1 MKRSLTVGDLLYHS
15 VHGVCRINEVVKESK
30 DVSYAL
36 VPKLPNKMKLRF
48 VIAAKDLEVSGFHA
62 PVSSKEAEKILNFL
76 KTSKK
81 KVSAANGQQKTE
93 RSFAE
98 DNTTWALA
106 ETILACSKDENQA
119 KDQKKRQ
126 TLQRAATGLVKELAF
141 ALELSLK
148 EASEAVHKCLKRS
161 SKLNPLVAAA
171 LESAAEE

>member
-1 MKRSLTVGDLLYHS
+1 MKRTLRVGSLLYHC
-15 VHGVCRINEVVKESK
+15 VHGVCRVNEVLNEPGGI
-30 DVSYAL
+30 SYAL
-36 VPKLPNKMKLRF
+36 VPKLQNKMRLRF
-48 VIAAKDLEVSGFHA
+48 VIAAKDLEVSGFHV
-62 PVSSKEAEKILNFL
+62 PVTPKEAEKILDFL
-76 KTSKK
+76 KNSKK
-81 KVSAANGQQKTE
+81 KIVVPDPLKKAE

-148 EASEAVHKCLKRS
+148 ETSDAVQKSLRTS
-161 SKLNPLVAAA
+161 SKINPLVAAA
-171 LESAAEE
+171 LETAAED